1 MSYNTI
7 KQSIDDNI
15 KQNGK
20 QQITGPVL
28 NTILTELL
36 KALGDLNLRQ
46 YVYISVAPTLNTLN
60 EIETLTIP
68 AQSVYLNGTAANV
81 PVQNSVIQ
89 LSSNWNYQHII
100 FNATTKAFSAASAQA
115 RKPWL
120 EENEYYAGTIRK
132 SGANGKWSFITWNGN
147 TFSVNGVE
155 YSQSAPI
162 ETRYLYSATE
172 NEVSPASFVAGNI
185 VQFRKSPS
193 DMGTISILF
202 DTNVNEN
209 LLIYVGTKSDGSDMS
224 QIATI
229 PGALAGAKQYL
240 FLDDYN
246 RDALYISI
254 RCGSSY
260 SADIHYS
267 VQFIGSSINSVY
279 RRTYLPLKN
288 AFINKPPILNSEEG
302 TITFPANT
310 AVYCEGMSNYIALG
324 REITLTFVSGYKFTY
339 IYYYADCNSF
349 LITNIQQ
356 FKSEQKKF
364 KNIFHVATLR
374 VQNGDLK
381 PYFIK
386 LNATSAVIDGT
397 TYKCFLPE
405 SDANLAQKLNALQN
419 KVDNNIAHWF
429 VSSNEPPIFDAVNR
443 HLTVPAQLMYV
454 MGRQFRTT
462 KSLEVDLPT
471 GQNLYWVKLQYNSD
485 NPDDSVLIAGRV
497 AEAVPVLGDNEYYYC
512 MVRLSSNG
520 DCSIFTINAISFII
534 RRGTTDILCES
545 KSLAGNI
552 ELMNSLKEVSSYV
565 QFRPGNV
572 TSTGVLNTGANYA
585 VSDLIPISEG
595 QGIKEIFIK
604 KRDNFIFATRAAKF
618 LSGWDINGNYVNVSI
633 PVIKADDKTGVV
645 SFYYDQSY
653 RFIRVVC
660 DNKKATAT
668 FLKHEAASII
678 AIGDAPGYDYRGNF
692 SRAYAATN
700 PKLDYRKDTFCVL
713 DIGNSY
719 TNDSTRV
726 LPDIFSFFKTKF
738 NLDYSKTVLYKL
750 TRPSA
755 SFASHCDIYAGKDT
769 QPYQIVKVAGDYNIG
784 LADQTGIPGT
794 NKQPFRDALQKY
806 PWDLILIHQASNY
819 SNDYALW
826 QRNSD
831 SGRLH
836 QLVLILQRCCPQA
849 TIGQLLVHSY
859 AGSDSRNTEGS
870 TELRW
875 LHNAQAAKQL
885 SENYGIDFIVPYG
898 TAVENLRR
906 TSLNNAYDL
915 TRDGTHLGF
924 GHCQFA
930 AACSYWQSVF
940 APRFNKSVIE
950 LATGGFTLPDPGDSS
965 WTGNSAIPVTTNN
978 SSIGAYAGLWACT
991 NAFSLHN
998 PQKETTE
1005 TL

>member
-68 AQSVYLNGTAANV
+68 AQSVYLNGTAAHV

-115 RKPWL
+115 RRPWL

-147 TFSVNGVE
+147 TFVVDGVE

-172 NEVSPASFVAGNI
+172 NRVSPASFVAGNI
-185 VQFRKSPS
+185 VQFRKRPS
-193 DMGTISILF
+193 DMGTILILF

-254 RCGSSY
+254 RCGSSH
-260 SADIHYS
+260 SASIHYS
-267 VQFIGSSINSVY
+267 VQFIGSSINSVF
-279 RRTYLPLKN
+279 RRTYYPAKN
-288 AFINKPPILNSEEG
+288 AFLDRPPILDSQEG
-302 TITFPANT
+302 TITFTANT
-310 AVYCEGMSNYIALG
+310 ALYCEGLSNYIKLG
-324 REITLTFVSGYKFTY
+324 REVTLSFVSGYKFVY

-349 LITNIQQ
+349 LITNILQ
-356 FKSEQKKF
+356 FISYQKKF
-364 KNIFHVATLR
+364 RNIFHVATLR
-374 VQNGDLK
+374 VQNGYLK

-454 MGRQFRTT
+454 MGRAIRTT

-485 NPDDSVLIAGRV
+485 NPDDSTLVAGRV
-497 AEAVPVLGDNEYYYC
+497 AEAVPVLGDNEYYYG
-512 MVRLSSNG
+512 MVRFSSNG

-545 KSLAGNI
+545 KSLAGNV

-572 TSTGVLNTGANYA
+572 TSAGVLNTDANYA

-645 SFYYDQSY
+645 SFYYDQTY

-660 DNKKATAT
+660 DNKATTT

-794 NKQPFRDALQKY
+794 NRQPFRDALQKY

-826 QRNSD
+826 QRKSD

-924 GHCQFA
+924 GLCQFA

-965 WTGNSAIPVTTNN
+965 WTGNSAIPVTTAN
-978 SSIGAYAGLWACT
+978 SAAGAYAGLWACT